1 MGILIQRRKDKI
13 EAASRFKTKEKKI
26 DEVETVKAM
35 RVGIKREI
43 KTQGTWRRKRPV
55 RAQNEVDSDMLN
67 SGMRETHSCAK
78 LWNERTD
85 S

>member
-55 RAQNEVDSDMLN
+55 RA
-67 SGMRETHSCAK
+67 
-78 LWNERTD
+78 
-85 S
+85 